1 MALILSF
8 CGAFG
13 KPPPLES
20 ARALPQTHRVFNT
33 KPSTSIIETLVL
45 DVARSLVARTLR
57 VTPCNADVSYA
68 DAPSCVCGACAW
80 QFLISVF
87 S

>member
-8 CGAFG
+8 CGTFG
-13 KPPPLES
+13 KLPPLES
-20 ARALPQTHRVFNT
+20 GRGSPQTHRLINT
-33 KPSTSIIETLVL
+33 KPSTSIMQTLVL
-45 DVARSLVARTLR
+45 QGGRSVVARTLQ
-57 VTPCNADVSYA
+57 VTPCNADASYA